1 MTINSTVNI
10 QANAYLEAGFNP
22 IPIKL
27 DGSKAPAI
35 ATWAEFQDMRPTPS
49 EMESFQFGRNGIA
62 VLAGK
67 ASNDLEVIDIDN
79 EHCYLPYLQALE
91 AASSR
96 EFIQRL
102 CIIKTPRPGYQIWYR
117 CPDEVQKAQKLAM
130 TKDDKKV
137 LIETRGEGSYVIA
150 PGSPPSV
157 HTNNLPYEVIS
168 GNQLHPPEISP
179 SERDVL
185 INCARGFDQRVA
197 EHTATKPTRSDSYDK
212 KFSAVVEE
220 FTESMTWKEILE
232 PKGFILKKTSDGQEQ
247 YQKPESSNNGIHL
260 SVNYKGNDLLRC
272 FSTACPP
279 FDAERNYSKLE
290 TYSLLNSNGNEQS
303 AILELIEAGHGW
315 QEEKPLMREIPSP
328 EGFPVDALGPIL
340 GPAAQAMQR
349 VIKAPLA
356 INCQSV
362 LAAATLAVQG
372 HANVKIDG
380 RSHPLSGF
388 FLSIAPSGER
398 KSAVDSV
405 ALSAHR
411 EHLDKLREQ
420 FREEETKYRNALE
433 LYENARKGILKNNS
447 QEDSVKTKAAL
458 EALGEPPRKPLTPI
472 MFVEEPTYEGL
483 VKLLSE
489 CLPSVGVFSDEGGR
503 FIGGHAMNK
512 ENLMKTVAGFNGMWD
527 GYPISRS
534 RSQDGNSV
542 LHGRRV
548 SMHLLMQP
556 SVSQQLFSNNLVLDQ
571 GLLSRCLISWPEPT
585 AGSRS
590 YVESDLSQQA
600 AINAYRQRL
609 SKIFEKIPACAE
621 NDSQELKPRDISL
634 TRQAK
639 RLWIEFHD
647 ENESELALGK
657 AFESIR
663 GFANKAPEHAARLA
677 GVMALFENIESY
689 EITEHHMRSAICL
702 VKYYR
707 SEALRLFHSGTLNP
721 DLVLAQKLLEWLVKK
736 EKFEVTLTDIYT
748 NGPSEVRQAD
758 TARRLMRILIEH
770 GSAIEITGLAKKSL
784 GKKEAFRI
792 RRHKNS

>member
-1 MTINSTVNI
+1 MTINPTVNI
-10 QANAYLEAGFNP
+10 QANAYLAAGFNP

-35 ATWAEFQDMRPTPS
+35 ATWAEFQDIRPTPG

-67 ASNDLEVIDIDN
+67 ASNDLEVIDIDS
-79 EHCYLPYLQALE
+79 EQCYLPYLQALE

-96 EFIQRL
+96 EFIQKL

-157 HTNNLPYEVIS
+157 HSKNLPYEVIS
-168 GNQLHPPEISP
+168 GNQLHPPKISP
-179 SERDVL
+179 RERDLL
-185 INCARGFDQRVA
+185 INCAKGFDQRLA
-197 EHTATKPTRSDSYDK
+197 KHTPPKATKNESSDK
-212 KFSAVVEE
+212 KFSAVIEE
-220 FTESMTWKEILE
+220 FNESMTWKEILE
-232 PKGFILKKTSDGQEQ
+232 PKGFILQKSADGQEQ

-260 SVNYKGNDLLRC
+260 SVNYHGNDLLKC

-279 FDAERNYSKLE
+279 FDADRSYCKLE
-290 TYSLLNSNGNEQS
+290 TYSLLNSDGNERS
-303 AILELIEAGHGW
+303 TMLALIEAGYGW
-315 QEEKPLMREIPSP
+315 QEEKPLMREIPAS

-340 GPAAQAMQR
+340 GPAAEAMQK
-349 VIKAPLA
+349 VIQAPLA
-356 INCQSV
+356 ISCQSV

-372 HANVKIDG
+372 HANIKIDG
-380 RSHPLSGF
+380 RIHPLSGF

-411 EHLDKLREQ
+411 EYQDRLREQ
-420 FREEETKYRNALE
+420 AKEEETKYKNSLE
-433 LYENARKGILKNNS
+433 IYENVRKGILKNNAP
-447 QEDSVKTKAAL
+447 EDSAKTKSAL
-458 EALGEPPRKPLTPI
+458 ESLGAAPRKPLTPI

-527 GYPISRS
+527 GMPISRS

-542 LHGRRV
+542 LFGRRV

-585 AGSRS
+585 AGSRP
-590 YVESDLSQQA
+590 YVETDLSQQA

-609 SKIFEKIPACAE
+609 SRIFDKAPACAE
-621 NDSQELKPRDISL
+621 NDPQELKPRDIVL
-634 TRQAK
+634 TKEAK
-639 RLWIEFHD
+639 RLWIDFHD
-647 ENESELALGK
+647 ENESDLAAGK

-689 EITEHHMRSAICL
+689 EITEQHMKSAIRL

-736 EKFEVTLTDIYT
+736 DKFEVTLTDVYT
-748 NGPSEVRQAD
+748 NGPSAVRQAD

-770 GSAIEITGLAKKSL
+770 GSAIDITGLAKKDF

-792 RRHKNS
+792 RRHLMN